1 MKGRGKWILILA
13 VLLFAGFVVWGSVA
27 RVEAQCEVC
36 VEFNGQTKC
45 TKASGETA
53 EAAQRAAQISACGP
67 ISSGMSESIACQN
80 TPPKMVQCT
89 GK

>member
-1 MKGRGKWILILA
+1 LVVA
-13 VLLFAGFVVWGSVA
+13 ALLFIGFVVWGSVG

-53 EAAQRAAQISACGP
+53 EAAQHAAQISACGP
-67 ISSGMSESIACQN
+67 ISNGMSESIACQN
-80 TPPKMVQCT
+80 TPPKMVQCSAR
-89 GK
+89 